1 MKLALLRNHRD
12 CDIVIY
18 VMQKQNLTRRSFVA
32 AAGAAAALP
41 ALGAAKPMI
50 GIEMYSVRQEMAK
63 DIFTP
68 VKTVAKM
75 GYQCVEFYGPYIG
88 WTMDQIREMRKLLDD
103 LNVKCLST
111 HNGPNNLL
119 PENME
124 KTIEWNKALGSKYIV
139 MASAGKVEPTI
150 DGWKK
155 VADVL
160 TKADEIARKAGCAVG
175 FHNHQVEWRPVEG
188 QKPLE
193 ILAKNT
199 PKSVILQLDV
209 GTCVETGNDPVA
221 WIRANPGR
229 LQSIHCKEWS
239 KDKGYRV
246 LFGEGDSP
254 WKGIFQAAEQV
265 GGAEFYLI
273 EQEGH
278 ELPPYEAVEK
288 CLANFRKIYGA

>member
-1 MKLALLRNHRD
+1 MATRD
-12 CDIVIY
+12 
-18 VMQKQNLTRRSFVA
+18 LSRRSFLA

-41 ALGAAKPMI
+41 AFAQKKRPLV
-50 GIEMYSVRQEMAK
+50 GIEMYSVRTEMAK

-68 VKTVAKM
+68 VRTVAKM
-75 GYQCVEFYGPYIG
+75 GYECVEFYGPYIG
-88 WTMDQIREMRKLLDD
+88 WTMDQLKEMRKLLDD

-111 HNGPNNLL
+111 HNGPNNFL
-119 PENME
+119 PENMP
-124 KTIEWNKALGSKYIV
+124 KTIEWNQALGSKYIV
-139 MASAGKVEPTI
+139 MASAGKVEPTV

-160 TKADEIARKAGCAVG
+160 TKADEIARKAGCFVG
-175 FHNHQVEWRPVEG
+175 FHNHQMEWRPVEG

-199 PKSVILQLDV
+199 PQSVVLQLDV

-221 WIRANPGR
+221 WIRSNPGR
-229 LQSIHCKEWS
+229 LKSIHCKEWS

-254 WKGIFQAAEQV
+254 WKDIFKAAESV
-265 GGAEFYLI
+265 GGVEFYLI

-278 ELPPYEAVEK
+278 DLPPYEAVEK
-288 CLANFRKIYGA
+288 CLANFRKIHGA